1 VLKTSTDPVDVIE
14 KEEQDRALR
23 HVRESPILGGGTCEG
38 GGGREQGAY
47 LNAGNIS
54 HDALE
59 IVEDRNCGRGTRVEA
74 S

>member
-1 VLKTSTDPVDVIE
+1 VLKTSADPVDVIE
-14 KEEQDRALR
+14 KEEQDRA
-23 HVRESPILGGGTCEG
+23 
-38 GGGREQGAY
+38 